1 MTKILFQF
9 LISFLLISCSS
20 TSTQNSTPQ
29 PLKSQMLST
38 DFTDEGIKITYTL
51 FGKLEKIEVY
61 GQADAWKGNV
71 EALAEADA
79 YAKLVKF
86 VRGTQISTERRTKII
101 GTAIEKAEDNN
112 LNQYKNSDG
121 VISLTDKQ
129 IETEANT
136 DTANGSKVTASSNS
150 AQRIA
155 SIVNSTTVT
164 TLTTITSQGRL
175 TGIRKVNDYKQND
188 GKLYVAVYR
197 WSEND
202 QATSDYVRDR
212 MDRVSK

>member
-129 IETEANT
+129 IEADA
-136 DTANGSKVTASSNS
+136 DTSNGNKVTETSNS
-150 AQRIA
+150 AKRVA

-175 TGIRKVNDYKQND
+175 TGIRKVNDYKLND